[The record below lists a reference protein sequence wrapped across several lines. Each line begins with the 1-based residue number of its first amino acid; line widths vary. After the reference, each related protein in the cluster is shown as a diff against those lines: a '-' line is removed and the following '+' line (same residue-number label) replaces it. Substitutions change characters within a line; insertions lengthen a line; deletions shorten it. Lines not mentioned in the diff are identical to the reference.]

1 MLSTAGLWV
10 DLPYESNYL
19 TFKLGSLDLADS
31 PLQKDGFLINQT
43 VTVDT
48 RKGSPL
54 LFSIAD
60 KVAAM
65 PRSVSEKATAGGTIT
80 VNTGE
85 FISAGNAS
93 VDVSGGGYR
102 YGDGTRTT
110 TYLVSH
116 GRLYDVATAPTT
128 LQYDG
133 VVNKTAL
140 VKGYVE
146 GKGAGLLTIDAQQMA
161 LGGQF
166 AGGVTV
172 GPYQRAM
179 NAMPEAG
186 RLVLGTQSV
195 LAGSALDFS
204 SVKDGTTAN
213 NLDSLGS
220 VYALHDVTFGEG
232 TAARQQIADALAGV
246 NADPLNASFPTD
258 LTDTLLLPA
267 NLFGGMASGNA
278 QSNASTGFGAL
289 ALRASG
295 TITVPQD
302 VTLDLGAGGSL
313 MWLAPQIDVAGTVRA
328 ADGALAF
335 NRTVDNSLYGTT
347 HLGVHGILSVAG
359 NWINDSASTGG
370 VVVPNAIDGGTV
382 TIKGY
387 ATMAAGSTIDASGGA
402 RLDQAVKLS
411 YGNGGT
417 IALPTTELDGV
428 NLQAYG
434 GTHGGT
440 LALAAD
446 AIDVGGPSAD
456 ALLPGFFT
464 QGGFTQ
470 YTLEGLNAVHFRESL
485 HPVAYQRIARANA
498 QLAPTG
504 TPFSTLSSVQTTMS
518 DYLRSPVSLNASTGA
533 SSSGTFQLG
542 VNETG
547 ITVDPGVTLRMDP
560 RGSISLSSA
569 TRMDIGGTLIA
580 PGGAISLT
588 LDSGSKFYYDTAT
601 GRFNALNIS
610 DQAVLSTAGVFL
622 ADSGPRGL
630 VTGQVLHGGTI
641 DITARK
647 NDLVM
652 GKGAVIDVSGAKHA
666 ADMRSGTG
674 NAIYTR
680 ATVASEGGRVAINA
694 TENAYLDATFLGAGG
709 DASVAGGSFALDL
722 SYHGALT
729 SNAIYGNLLAG
740 EANNDAKVATAL
752 AYWDADV
759 HQLEHTIVVSQ
770 TATSLLHD
778 GSSADSSV
786 IGNLSDGNGRFVS
799 ALRANISADQLV
811 NGVEKD
817 GVRVGGGFD
826 TVSLKADNQIQLNA
840 GLNNFAPRAQLRL
853 DTPELRVQGAGAVS
867 IGNGTR
873 GGTSGRQ
880 VRSMST
886 TRRMP
891 SVCRPICQRTWLRN
905 IRRYRV
911 CCHRFRSRRSRAVA
925 NSA

>member
-1 MLSTAGLWV
+1 VAPGGRIVIGKENVNNDPTSRPSQTGRVYLGTDSVLSTAGLWV

-54 LFSIAD
+54 LFSIDD

-65 PRSVSEKATAGGTIT
+65 PRSVREKATAGGTIT

-146 GKGAGLLTIDAQQMA
+146 GKSAGLLTIDAQQMA
-161 LGGQF
+161 LSGHF

-179 NAMPEAG
+179 NAIPEAG

-232 TAARQQIADALAGV
+232 RAARQQIADALAGV
-246 NADPLNASFPTD
+246 NADPLNAAFPTD

-302 VTLDLGAGGSL
+302 VALDLGAGGSL

-347 HLGVHGILSVAG
+347 HLGAHGILSVAG

-370 VVVPNAIDGGTV
+370 VVVPNAVDGGTV

-402 RLDQAVKLS
+402 RLDQAGKLS

-560 RGSISLSSA
+560 RGSIGLSSA
-569 TRMDIGGTLIA
+569 TRMD
-580 PGGAISLT
+580 
-588 LDSGSKFYYDTAT
+588 
-601 GRFNALNIS
+601 
-610 DQAVLSTAGVFL
+610 
-622 ADSGPRGL
+622 
-630 VTGQVLHGGTI
+630 
-641 DITARK
+641 
-647 NDLVM
+647 
-652 GKGAVIDVSGAKHA
+652 
-666 ADMRSGTG
+666 
-674 NAIYTR
+674 
-680 ATVASEGGRVAINA
+680 
-694 TENAYLDATFLGAGG
+694 
-709 DASVAGGSFALDL
+709 
-722 SYHGALT
+722 
-729 SNAIYGNLLAG
+729 
-740 EANNDAKVATAL
+740 
-752 AYWDADV
+752 
-759 HQLEHTIVVSQ
+759 
-770 TATSLLHD
+770 
-778 GSSADSSV
+778 
-786 IGNLSDGNGRFVS
+786 
-799 ALRANISADQLV
+799 
-811 NGVEKD
+811 
-817 GVRVGGGFD
+817 
-826 TVSLKADNQIQLNA
+826 
-840 GLNNFAPRAQLRL
+840 
-853 DTPELRVQGAGAVS
+853 
-867 IGNGTR
+867 
-873 GGTSGRQ
+873 
-880 VRSMST
+880 
-886 TRRMP
+886 
-891 SVCRPICQRTWLRN
+891 
-905 IRRYRV
+905 
-911 CCHRFRSRRSRAVA
+911 
-925 NSA
+925 